1 MRVDKHGN
9 ALIPLTC
16 PATATG
22 GCKGALVLTFTERHV
37 RGRKAVAS
45 LLCARG
51 CRQLGKSK
59 YEAKAGQKVNIRVH
73 VASFGR
79 HLIGEGKDVT
89 ATLTATSIFEGRTT
103 SVSHKLKLE
112 PAHRG

>member
-79 HLIGEGKDVT
+79 HLISEGKDVT